1 MVKTA
6 EPGTGT
12 VVIEA
17 PVKPAQRKAPMN
29 HVIHLIL
36 HNDDLHTYEYVIAML
51 MQLFFKSAE
60 QAFQHARE
68 VDRVGVTLVETTT
81 HEREDLKR
89 DQIKAF
95 GKDPLIEDSPG
106 SMFASIEPAD

>member
-17 PVKPAQRKAPMN
+17 PVKPAQRKAPMY
-29 HVIHLIL
+29 HVIL

-68 VDRVGVTLVETTT
+68 VDRVGVTIVETTT
-81 HEREDLKR
+81 QERAELKR